1 MSKKVSVAEERLPDE
16 RANRPITE
24 RRLARMQGVLARRQP
39 DVAVVVE
46 NVHDPHNVSAVLRSC
61 DATGVPSAYLLYS
74 VEDPP
79 QLSKGVSASANRWL
93 DIHRVES
100 VDACYTELR
109 ARGLTIYA
117 TTLGDGAVELYDLDL
132 TQPCA
137 FVFGNESRGV
147 SDEALE
153 RADERLRIPMAGM
166 VDSLNISVACA
177 VILYEVFRQR
187 RAAGHFDA
195 SAWDEEERR
204 QRLIDWLLREGRDP
218 AAAMKADHGE
228 LPQARNRYTERA
240 R

>member
-1 MSKKVSVAEERLPDE
+1 
-16 RANRPITE
+16 
-24 RRLARMQGVLARRQP
+24 MQGVLARRQP

-74 VEDPP
+74 IEEPP

-93 DIHRVES
+93 DIDRAES
-100 VDACYTELR
+100 VDACYGALR
-109 ARGLTIYA
+109 ERGMTIYA
-117 TTLGDGAVELYDLDL
+117 TTLGEGACELYDLDL

-153 RADERLRIPMAGM
+153 HADARLRIPMAGM

-177 VILYEVFRQR
+177 VILYEVYRQR
-187 RAAGHFDA
+187 RARGSFE
-195 SAWDEEERR
+195 SPAWDETERR
-204 QRLIDWLLREGRDP
+204 QRLTAWLLREGRNP
-218 AAAMKADHGE
+218 ATATDTIE
-228 LPQARNRYTERA
+228 DDFPLARNRYTEGR
-240 R
+240 RS